1 MNRLLCLL
9 VLAAGSLVL
18 LAGCGGAE
26 KDKGRFRDKDRPR
39 STDKVSMLRPAAP

>member
-1 MNRLLCLL
+1 MIRLVGLL

-39 STDKVSMLRPAAP
+39 STDKVGLLTPRH